1 MNTTAES
8 SNSNSRVLIVDDNSE
23 FTHRASELLQNT
35 HHYVVCEENDP
46 RRALET
52 ARSFHPDLILLDLI
66 MPQADGTE
74 VAAQITSNWML
85 HSVPIVFV
93 TALITREEAR
103 DGRRIEGHRVVPK
116 PGHGSELIKVI
127 EESLPTRFNNPSQRV
142 VKQKSP
148 WTRIT
153 KPADL
158 ERLRDS
164 SDKRMFAIV
173 SPPIA
178 AANRGRPTRNVL
190 IFDNHPASLR
200 LARNV
205 GLVSPRPTLAQY
217 LLLSVLVILA
227 VAVGISCIG

>member
-1 MNTTAES
+1 MNTTAGS

-23 FTHRASELLQNT
+23 FTHRASEFLQDT
-35 HHYVVCEENDP
+35 HRYVVCEENDP

-52 ARSFHPDLILLDLI
+52 ARNFHPDLILLDLI
-66 MPQADGTE
+66 MPQADGAE
-74 VAAQITSNWML
+74 VAAQITSDWML

-116 PGHGSELIKVI
+116 PGHGSELIKVV
-127 EESLPTRFNNPSQRV
+127 EESLPKRFNNASPRV
-142 VKQKSP
+142 VKQKSS
-148 WTRIT
+148 WNRIT

-158 ERLRDS
+158 QRLRDS

-173 SPPIA
+173 SPPIT

-200 LARNV
+200 LVRDIDLA
-205 GLVSPRPTLAQY
+205 SPRPTLAQF

-227 VAVGISCIG
+227 LAIGISCIA